1 MYNDPL
7 LLLLV
12 LVVVVVVLVVSKKMW
27 KTSSSVRC
35 SVSTAS
41 VNFDATYAVSK
52 PDDDDGDDDDG
63 SNDDDDDGDDS
74 DDDDGTRGVHIIDS
88 TLDEHTSTIQVLG

>member
-7 LLLLV
+7 LPLLLLAVLV
-12 LVVVVVVLVVSKKMW
+12 LVVVVVSKKMW

-41 VNFDATYAVSK
+41 VSFDATYAVSK
-52 PDDDDGDDDDG
+52 PNDDDDDADDGGNCDGDDDD
-63 SNDDDDDGDDS
+63 S
-74 DDDDGTRGVHIIDS
+74 TRSVHIIDS

>member
-7 LLLLV
+7 LLLV
-12 LVVVVVVLVVSKKMW
+12 LVVLVVVLVVSKKMW

-41 VNFDATYAVSK
+41 VSFDATYAVSK
-52 PDDDDGDDDDG
+52 PDDDDNDDDG
-63 SNDDDDDGDDS
+63 SDDDDDS
-74 DDDDGTRGVHIIDS
+74 TRGVHIIDS
-88 TLDEHTSTIQVLG
+88 TFDEHTSTIQVLG